1 MAFTAADVKNL
12 REMTGVGMLDC
23 KKALAETDGD
33 MDKAVELL
41 REKGLAAAQKKA
53 GRIAAEGMAYA
64 EVFSDGAALVEVNAE
79 TDFVAKNAQFIEFV
93 KDVCYVVGK
102 WGPVDM
108 DTLMTLPYRKTGMTV
123 QQALQDK
130 IMVIGENIKI
140 RRFVRYDSGVSVAY
154 NHMNGRI
161 GVLLSI
167 IMACLFY
174 ALLLFCIGAAWPW
187 QDFYLNTESP
197 AAANVFAKIFAG
209 SAMGNVMY
217 ILLCAGALCGLL
229 TTWNS
234 FFMGTAN
241 LMMALARTH
250 MLPFALSKRSAK
262 TGTPVNALIVCLVA
276 SIVGPF
282 LGLGLIDPLTT
293 FSAAA
298 YVVSWGLA
306 AFCLIKLRKTEP
318 NLPRPYK
325 IPGGLPMAWFA
336 ALSMVAILIMMFI
349 PGTPA
354 YIGGMAVKMFLAWCV
369 VGVAM
374 FLATAPSRNQKS
386 PEERY
391 NNLFANAAQQHQKD
405 LMMD

>member
-161 GVLLSI
+161 GVLLNMEVSAGLEENEKVQELGKDLAMQI
-167 IMACLFY
+167 
-174 ALLLFCIGAAWPW
+174 AAMNPAYLDKSDVS
-187 QDFYLNTESP
+187 QDTLDKEKEIQL
-197 AAANVFAKIFAG
+197 A
-209 SAMGNVMY
+209 
-217 ILLCAGALCGLL
+217 
-229 TTWNS
+229 
-234 FFMGTAN
+234 
-241 LMMALARTH
+241 MMANDPKMAAKPEKVKEGIVMGKLGKYYEENCLLQQAFVKENKISVEKHVAEVAKQLGGKIVVKDFVR
-250 MLPFALSKRSAK
+250 FA
-262 TGTPVNALIVCLVA
+262 TGEGIEKKEEDFAAEVA
-276 SIVGPF
+276 SM
-282 LGLGLIDPLTT
+282 
-293 FSAAA
+293 
-298 YVVSWGLA
+298 
-306 AFCLIKLRKTEP
+306 IK
-318 NLPRPYK
+318 
-325 IPGGLPMAWFA
+325 
-336 ALSMVAILIMMFI
+336 
-349 PGTPA
+349 
-354 YIGGMAVKMFLAWCV
+354 
-369 VGVAM
+369 
-374 FLATAPSRNQKS
+374 
-386 PEERY
+386 
-391 NNLFANAAQQHQKD
+391 
-405 LMMD
+405 

>member
-161 GVLLSI
+161 GVLLNMEVSAGLEENEKVQELGKDLAMQI
-167 IMACLFY
+167 
-174 ALLLFCIGAAWPW
+174 AAMNPAYLDKSDVS
-187 QDFYLNTESP
+187 QDTLDKEKEIHAGHDGQRP
-197 AAANVFAKIFAG
+197 QDGCQARKGQGRHRHGQAGQVLRGELPDAAGFRQGEQGLRREARCRCGQG
-209 SAMGNVMY
+209 SWRRDQDQ
-217 ILLCAGALCGLL
+217 GLL
-229 TTWNS
+229 S
-234 FFMGTAN
+234 
-241 LMMALARTH
+241 LRE
-250 MLPFALSKRSAK
+250 RR
-262 TGTPVNALIVCLVA
+262 
-276 SIVGPF
+276 GPGEEGRE
-282 LGLGLIDPLTT
+282 LRRGDRKAAGQGLI
-293 FSAAA
+293 A
-298 YVVSWGLA
+298 
-306 AFCLIKLRKTEP
+306 
-318 NLPRPYK
+318 
-325 IPGGLPMAWFA
+325 
-336 ALSMVAILIMMFI
+336 
-349 PGTPA
+349 
-354 YIGGMAVKMFLAWCV
+354 
-369 VGVAM
+369 
-374 FLATAPSRNQKS
+374 
-386 PEERY
+386 
-391 NNLFANAAQQHQKD
+391 
-405 LMMD
+405 

>member
-161 GVLLSI
+161 GVLLNMEVSAGLEENEKVQELGKDLAMQI
-167 IMACLFY
+167 
-174 ALLLFCIGAAWPW
+174 AAMNPAYLDKSDVS
-187 QDFYLNTESP
+187 QDTLDKEKEIQL
-197 AAANVFAKIFAG
+197 A
-209 SAMGNVMY
+209 
-217 ILLCAGALCGLL
+217 
-229 TTWNS
+229 
-234 FFMGTAN
+234 
-241 LMMALARTH
+241 MMANDPKMAAKPEKVKEGIVMGKLGKYYEENCLLHQAFVKENKISVEKHVAEVAKQLGGKIAVKDFVRYATGEGIEKKEED
-250 MLPFALSKRSAK
+250 FAAE
-262 TGTPVNALIVCLVA
+262 VA
-276 SIVGPF
+276 SM
-282 LGLGLIDPLTT
+282 
-293 FSAAA
+293 
-298 YVVSWGLA
+298 
-306 AFCLIKLRKTEP
+306 IK
-318 NLPRPYK
+318 
-325 IPGGLPMAWFA
+325 
-336 ALSMVAILIMMFI
+336 
-349 PGTPA
+349 
-354 YIGGMAVKMFLAWCV
+354 
-369 VGVAM
+369 
-374 FLATAPSRNQKS
+374 
-386 PEERY
+386 
-391 NNLFANAAQQHQKD
+391 
-405 LMMD
+405 

>member
-161 GVLLSI
+161 GVLLNMEVSAGLEENEKVQELGKDLAMQI
-167 IMACLFY
+167 
-174 ALLLFCIGAAWPW
+174 AAMNPTYLDKSDVS
-187 QDFYLNTESP
+187 QDTLDKEKEIQL
-197 AAANVFAKIFAG
+197 A
-209 SAMGNVMY
+209 
-217 ILLCAGALCGLL
+217 
-229 TTWNS
+229 
-234 FFMGTAN
+234 
-241 LMMALARTH
+241 MMANDPKMAAKPEKVKEGIVMGKLGKYYEENCLLQQAFVKENKVSVENHIKAVAKELGGEIKLVKCVRFEKGEGIEKKVDD
-250 MLPFALSKRSAK
+250 FAAE
-262 TGTPVNALIVCLVA
+262 VA
-276 SIVGPF
+276 S
-282 LGLGLIDPLTT
+282 
-293 FSAAA
+293 
-298 YVVSWGLA
+298 
-306 AFCLIKLRKTEP
+306 
-318 NLPRPYK
+318 
-325 IPGGLPMAWFA
+325 MA
-336 ALSMVAILIMMFI
+336 
-349 PGTPA
+349 
-354 YIGGMAVKMFLAWCV
+354 K
-369 VGVAM
+369 
-374 FLATAPSRNQKS
+374 
-386 PEERY
+386 
-391 NNLFANAAQQHQKD
+391 
-405 LMMD
+405 